1 MVPSDPTPDKAIG
14 DMPYQTNQHVNRLRS
29 YLVFSSGHSQV
40 YEEQADPNL
49 LRSLPT
55 AAFRTLERLVMERG
69 KRLIILTGDAGH
81 GKTHLCRRLLES
93 VLGFETADAHRLI
106 NEDCDGREVLG
117 RVAGRDIK
125 IIKDLSDHHEL
136 TATEMMTTALNDVDS
151 VMIVCANEGKLRN
164 VASSSD
170 ALRQIIVAME
180 SNYRDGDS
188 DVDPRISVIDLNF
201 QSVTADVDG
210 GLLGD
215 LLKQWVDDKRKWGA
229 CTNCTAVDH
238 CPIYW
243 NRTKLAAHGLNG
255 LQPKRA
261 EGLRTLLRIVEQTGH
276 IVTVRELLILVA
288 FLLTGNTGCAEV
300 EQRHRRSR
308 EDTSWQFQYL
318 YFQTLFEPPLNQ
330 DQARSLSLLSV
341 LSRFDPGRNSIRRV
355 DDVLAA
361 DTDLPEMPFV
371 PPDLRASIFTPRSK
385 QQARSE
391 GAKHR
396 SRISFLRR
404 RDFFELETDRIR
416 KEVLGREDPV
426 SQAERIGFRH
436 YDAFVFMCGEQDDPD
451 SVRRRLIVRNKIL
464 KGLEAVQDLRRSA
477 AQTGK
482 FAVVDPAYGNSYG
495 SASILAK
502 MIIAKHISIKSR
514 RSYWTERR
522 GSEPSVC
529 SEIDWIDRK
538 IVVAFSK
545 EDVTIELDLLGFEF
559 VMRSAEGLSCR
570 RFFMGEIRRIMMRLA
585 ALCEFGDEGS
595 EEIRVVFGNHLRSLT
610 IDEGSKI
617 VCEDG

>member
-1 MVPSDPTPDKAIG
+1 
-14 DMPYQTNQHVNRLRS
+14 MPYQTNQHVNRLGS
-29 YLVFSSGHSQV
+29 YLVFNSGHSQV
-40 YEEQADPNL
+40 YEEQGDPNL

-55 AAFRTLERLVMERG
+55 AAFRTLEHLVQDRA

-93 VLGFETADAHRLI
+93 ALDLETTDAHRLI
-106 NEDCDGREVLG
+106 NEDCDGRNVLG
-117 RVAGRDIK
+117 RVADRDLK
-125 IIKDLSDHHEL
+125 IIKDLSDHPEL
-136 TATEMMTTALNDVDS
+136 AATELIESALADS
-151 VMIVCANEGKLRN
+151 GSVTIVCANEGKLRN
-164 VASSSD
+164 VASSSER
-170 ALRQIIVAME
+170 LRQIIVAME
-180 SNYRDGDS
+180 SNYQDGDS
-188 DVDPRISVIDLNF
+188 DVDQGISVIDLNF
-201 QSVTADVDG
+201 QSVTSDEEG

-215 LLKQWVDDKRKWGA
+215 LLKQWVDDGRKWGA
-229 CTNCTAVDH
+229 CTNCTARDH

-243 NRTKLAAHGLNG
+243 NRSKLAVQGENG
-255 LQPKRA
+255 LQTKRA

-276 IVTVRELLILVA
+276 IITIRELLILVA
-288 FLLTGNTGCAEV
+288 FLITGNSGCAEIAKKH
-300 EQRHRRSR
+300 QRSR
-308 EDTSWQFQYL
+308 DDTSWQYRYLFFQS
-318 YFQTLFEPPLNQ
+318 LFEPPLNQ
-330 DQARSLSLLSV
+330 DQARSLPLLGV
-341 LSRFDPGRNSIRRV
+341 LSRFDPGRNAIRRV

-371 PPDLRASIFTPRSK
+371 PPELRASIFTPRSR
-385 QQARSE
+385 QQARNE

-404 RDFFELETDRIR
+404 RDFFELETDRVR
-416 KEVLGREDPV
+416 RDVLGRDDPV
-426 SQAERIGFRH
+426 SQAERVGFRH
-436 YDAFVFMCGEQDDPD
+436 YDAFVFMCGDQDDT
-451 SVRRRLIVRNKIL
+451 VAVQRRLAIRNRVL
-464 KGLEAVQDLRRSA
+464 KGLEAVQDLRRSST
-477 AQTGK
+477 QTGK

-514 RSYWTERR
+514 KRYWTERR
-522 GSEPSVC
+522 GGEEPTVC
-529 SEIDWIDRK
+529 SEIDWIDRR
-538 IVVAFSK
+538 IVVAFAK
-545 EDVTIELDLLGFEF
+545 EEVTIELDLLGFEF

-585 ALCEFGDEGS
+585 ALCESGDEGS